1 MLFDV
6 SIFKELNQL
15 DMDQVSS
22 WPPKVKIVITTI
34 VIILS
39 AGLGWHLF
47 ISPKLQILDLAVQ
60 AEERL
65 KGQFQAK
72 YRVSVNLP
80 AHETQLKKMEQYFT
94 SILKSLPTSNETPG
108 LLDDITSIGTS
119 AGLSFKLLQWQPE
132 IKKGFYLELP
142 IKIEVV
148 GKYHD
153 FGQFV
158 TKIARLPRIVTLHDF
173 ILSNETE
180 GLVLQMQAKTYRTL
194 NKAEATTI

>member
-80 AHETQLKKMEQYFT
+80 AHETQLKKNGAIFYFHLE
-94 SILKSLPTSNETPG
+94 IL
-108 LLDDITSIGTS
+108 
-119 AGLSFKLLQWQPE
+119 
-132 IKKGFYLELP
+132 
-142 IKIEVV
+142 
-148 GKYHD
+148 
-153 FGQFV
+153 
-158 TKIARLPRIVTLHDF
+158 
-173 ILSNETE
+173 
-180 GLVLQMQAKTYRTL
+180 TYQQ
-194 NKAEATTI
+194 